1 MSRRQHT
8 HDTTISDE
16 RKISTI
22 YPRSVLVRDAL
33 RELEIQRRI
42 ADAEGTGRMPI
53 RIRIGMA
60 AGEPVTERNDLFGA
74 TVQLAARLCSR
85 ADAGGILV
93 ANDLALGKGFAFRSR
108 GRPRLKGFDSQSP
121 PSKSYGGQVDRDP
134 HRPTLRKI
142 RN

>member
-22 YPRSVLVRDAL
+22 YPRSVLVLDAL

-85 ADAGGILV
+85 ADPGGILV
-93 ANDLALGKGFAFRSR
+93 ASAVHDLALGKGFAFRSR
-108 GRPRLKGFDSQSP
+108 GRLRLKGFDSPKPAFEVLWRTSG
-121 PSKSYGGQVDRDP
+121 S
-134 HRPTLRKI
+134 
-142 RN
+142 